1 MLKFP
6 MKSEEFLMPPQDG
19 IQNSQYIKCGAAMT
33 HGIGNIV
40 FKSVLNSLV
49 CAELGSV
56 SCSSRVAACIC

>member
-6 MKSEEFLMPPQDG
+6 MKSEEFLMPQDG

-56 SCSSRVAACIC
+56 SRSSRVADCIC